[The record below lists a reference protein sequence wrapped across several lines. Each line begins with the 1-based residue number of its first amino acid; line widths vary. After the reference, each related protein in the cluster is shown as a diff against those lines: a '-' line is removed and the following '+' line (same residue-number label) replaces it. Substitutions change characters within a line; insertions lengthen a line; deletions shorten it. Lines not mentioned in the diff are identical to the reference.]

1 MNKKI
6 QTTLVSLISVIALT
20 LFDQWTKWLAVE
32 KLKDQAP
39 YVLISGVFELNYT
52 ENRGAAFGMLQ
63 DQRLFFLIMTAIV
76 LCGVALLFYRMPFER
91 YYLPMRGIF
100 VVFIAGTIGNLIDRV
115 FLGYVVDFFYISLID
130 FPGFNVA
137 ELFIT
142 GSLALFVILIL
153 FRYKE
158 EDLAFIPGMTDGEK
172 KAQPSKGTLFEDENK
187 EKDSE
192 GTL

>member
-130 FPGFNVA
+130 FPVFNVA
-137 ELFIT
+137 DLFIT

-187 EKDSE
+187 GKDSE

>member
-130 FPGFNVA
+130 FPVFNVA
-137 ELFIT
+137 DLFIT

-172 KAQPSKGTLFEDENK
+172 KAQLSKGTLFEDENK